1 MNFGGLFR
9 QPHVW
14 TSPEGGD
21 PIAVSSRIR
30 LARNLAGHA
39 FPAWAGEEECVRI
52 WNRLTPVLDAAPSL
66 DHPLTAGNQE
76 ISPLERH
83 ILVERHLISH
93 EHAGKGRGSG
103 VVLRRDESLVIM
115 VNEED
120 HLRMQALAPGL
131 QLREA
136 WERIDRLDSELD
148 ATLDYAFSPRLGYL
162 TACPTNVGTALRAS
176 VMMHLAGLALL
187 DEMRPVINGIQNL
200 GLTVRGLWGE
210 GTEASGNMFQ
220 VSNQM
225 TLGESE
231 GDIIHRLHQI
241 VVEIIGHERNARA
254 RLMGTKEHVLRDTV
268 GRAWGILRHAHV
280 LTSREALDS
289 LSALRLGI
297 DAGILDDLPLSI
309 VDELLLLTQPAHLQ
323 SLEKRVLS
331 PEERDVVRARL
342 VRERLNPPPRRRGQ
356 PRKTEDGP
364 DRPEEKNT

>member
-1 MNFGGLFR
+1 MNTIEHPKARKAREKSAIRTFEKEKIKHAIAAHGVHFFALGRYTFCYR
-9 QPHVW
+9 VDKRNVIEVSSAIRHPGDKNDPHV
-14 TSPEGGD
+14 G
-21 PIAVSSRIR
+21 
-30 LARNLAGHA
+30 
-39 FPAWAGEEECVRI
+39 
-52 WNRLTPVLDAAPSL
+52 
-66 DHPLTAGNQE
+66 
-76 ISPLERH
+76 
-83 ILVERHLISH
+83 
-93 EHAGKGRGSG
+93 
-103 VVLRRDESLVIM
+103 
-115 VNEED
+115 
-120 HLRMQALAPGL
+120 RMQALAPGL

-187 DEMRPVINGIQNL
+187 DEMRPVINGIQKL

-210 GTEASGNMFQ
+210 GTEASGNLFQ

>member
-1 MNFGGLFR
+1 MSFEGLSR

-21 PIAVSSRIR
+21 TIVVSSRIR

-39 FPAWAGEEECVRI
+39 FPAWAGEEECARI
-52 WNRLTPVLDAAPSL
+52 WNRLGPVLDAAPSL
-66 DHPLTAGNQE
+66 DHPLAAGNHE
-76 ISPLERH
+76 ISLLERH
-83 ILVERHLISH
+83 VMVERHLISH

-103 VVLRRDESLVIM
+103 IVLRRDESLVIM

-136 WERIDRLDSELD
+136 WDRVNRLDTELD
-148 ATLDYAFSPRLGYL
+148 AALEYAFSPRLGNL

-176 VMMHLAGLALL
+176 VMMHLAGLVLM
-187 DEMRPVINGIQNL
+187 DEMRPVINGIQKL

-220 VSNQM
+220 ISNQIS
-225 TLGESE
+225 LGESE
-231 GDIIHRLHQI
+231 DDIIHRLHQI
-241 VVEIIGHERNARA
+241 VIELIGHERNARA

-297 DAGILDDLPLSI
+297 DTGILTPLPLSM

-323 SLEKRVLS
+323 SMEKRVLS
-331 PEERDVVRARL
+331 PEERDVARARL
-342 VRERLNPPPRRRGQ
+342 VRERFEPPRRPRGR

-364 DRPEEKNT
+364 DRPSETNT